1 MITPMS
7 KGDSHHSLFQIPLV
21 KKGNQTMYK
30 TFYSLAREPF
40 SKDMRSTDAFL
51 STGYQEALNGLGYLQ
66 KTKGI
71 GLIIGDPGAG
81 KTFTLRSFK
90 DSLHAALYHV
100 VYFPLS
106 TGGVMDFYRG
116 LAYGLGEEPRFRKV
130 DLFRPIQQG
139 IEQMDQNRKVTPVF
153 ILDEMHMAKDA
164 FLQDLAILFNFQ
176 MDSSNPFI
184 LILAGL
190 PHLKTRLNMNHH
202 RALSQRIIMR
212 YQLQPLNKEDIF
224 SYIHHHL
231 KLAGSKIPIFTDPAL
246 EAIALRS
253 QGWPRVINTLTI
265 NCLLYGVQLK
275 KEQIDESIVQMAAEE
290 SGL

>member
-1 MITPMS
+1 
-7 KGDSHHSLFQIPLV
+7 
-21 KKGNQTMYK
+21 MYK
-30 TFYSLAREPF
+30 PFYSLAREPF
-40 SKDMRSTDAFL
+40 SKDTQSADAFH
-51 STGYQEALNGLGYLQ
+51 STSYQEALNGLEYLQ
-66 KTKGI
+66 KSKGI

-90 DSLHAALYHV
+90 ESLNPALYHV

-116 LAYGLGEEPRFRKV
+116 LAYGLGEEPKFRKV
-130 DLFRPIQQG
+130 DLFRQIQQG
-139 IEQMDQNRKVTPVF
+139 IERMDQERKVTPVF

-184 LILAGL
+184 LVLAGL
-190 PHLKTRLNMNHH
+190 PHLKTRLNLNHH
-202 RALSQRIIMR
+202 RPLAQRIVMR
-212 YQLQPLNKEDIF
+212 YQLQPLNKDDVYV
-224 SYIHHHL
+224 YIDHHM
-231 KLAGSKIPIFTDPAL
+231 KLAGAKMPIFTSAAL

-253 QGWPRVINTLTI
+253 QGWPRLINTLTI
-265 NCLLYGVQLK
+265 NSLLFGAQQK
-275 KEQIDESIVQMAAEE
+275 KEQIDEEIVQMAVEE